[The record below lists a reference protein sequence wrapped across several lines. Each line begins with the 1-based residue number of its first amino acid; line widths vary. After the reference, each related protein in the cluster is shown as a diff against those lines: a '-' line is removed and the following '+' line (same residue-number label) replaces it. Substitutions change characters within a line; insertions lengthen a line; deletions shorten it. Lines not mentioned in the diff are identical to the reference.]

1 MGVRCF
7 SFGFV
12 RILFQIIRWLK
23 TFMIG
28 FCVMFLMVK
37 ITTAGVKTTCS
48 SGTVKSETEA
58 FRFFTKLVFLCQHI
72 FQFRQFLL
80 CQIPPGAD
88 FNAIELDVHNSYSFE
103 CNYFVIEVLTH
114 APDLAVQ
121 SLGKNYSKGIVACF
135 FYKTWIGNRAKYG
148 NAG

>member
-1 MGVRCF
+1 
-7 SFGFV
+7 
-12 RILFQIIRWLK
+12 
-23 TFMIG
+23 
-28 FCVMFLMVK
+28 MFLMVK
-37 ITTAGVKTTCS
+37 TTNAGVETTCS
-48 SGTVKSETEA
+48 NGTVKSEAEA

-88 FNAIELDVHNSYSFE
+88 FNAIEPDIHNSYSLE
-103 CNYFVIEVLTH
+103 SYYLVIEVLAH

-135 FYKTWIGNRAKYG
+135 FYKTRIGNRAKNW
-148 NAG
+148 NAS